1 MADFYNY
8 FLHTLSLIE
17 PKDFLDVLIV
27 SGLIY
32 VVMIFVRQTRTY
44 FVFYALALLAGIYL
58 LSTRFDLGLT
68 RQILQPFLTFSFF
81 LLAIIFQRDL
91 RRFFDWFFLS
101 GRQLVWERKK
111 ALSNEVSISVT
122 KAIGI
127 MAQNKIGALIVFP
140 GDFPID
146 SLVEGGWG
154 LDGRISSTLLLSIFD
169 HHSPGH
175 DGAVIIEN
183 NRLRRFGVH
192 LPLAE
197 NYQGF
202 HQAGTRHRA
211 GVGITERSDALVIIV
226 SEERGE
232 ISVAEGGQMRKI
244 ASSDELTP
252 IIADHLKD
260 SLHLTTGFW
269 HTFITRNTWMK
280 LAAVVLAGFFWFIL
294 AFSGGTVT
302 QTVVVPI
309 ETRLLANDL
318 QVEQVLPQNVQV
330 TVTGSDRDLR
340 NFDTSQIK
348 AIIDLNKVDA
358 GWQEFPVTKDNL
370 SYPSYLNLVKV
381 SPSVVKITISK
392 NVESN

>member
-8 FLHTLSLIE
+8 FLHTFFLIE
-17 PKDFLDVLIV
+17 SKDFLDVLIV
-27 SGLIY
+27 AGLIY

-111 ALSNEVSISVT
+111 ALSHEVSVSVT

-127 MAQNKIGALIVFP
+127 MVQKKIGALIVFP

-146 SLVEGGWG
+146 SLIEGGWG

-169 HHSPGH
+169 HNSPGH

-232 ISVAEGGQMRKI
+232 ISVAEAGQMRKI

-302 QTVVVPI
+302 QTIVVPI
-309 ETRLLANDL
+309 ETRLLDNNL
-318 QVEQVLPQNVQV
+318 QVEQMVPQNVQV

-340 NFDTSQIK
+340 NFDSSQIK
-348 AIIDLNKVDA
+348 AIIDLTKIGA
-358 GWQEFPVTKDNL
+358 GGQEFPVTKDNL
-370 SYPSYLNLVKV
+370 SYLSYLNLVKV
-381 SPSVVKITISK
+381 TPATVKITISK

>member
-1 MADFYNY
+1 MTDFYNY

-27 SGLIY
+27 AGLIY
-32 VVMIFVRQTRTY
+32 LVIIFVRQTRTY
-44 FVFYALALLAGIYL
+44 FVFYALSLLAGIYL

-101 GRQLVWERKK
+101 GRKLVWEKKK
-111 ALSNEVSISVT
+111 ALSNEVSISVA

-127 MAQNKIGALIVFP
+127 MAKNKTGALLVFP

-146 SLVEGGWG
+146 SLIEGGWS

-197 NYQGF
+197 NYQGW

-211 GVGITERSDALVIIV
+211 GVGITERSDALAVIV

-232 ISVAEGGQMRKI
+232 ISVAENGKMRKI
-244 ASSDELTP
+244 GSVDELTP
-252 IIADHLKD
+252 IIAEHLKD
-260 SLHLTTGFW
+260 NIHITTGFW
-269 HTFITRNTWMK
+269 YNFITRNTWLK
-280 LAAVVLAGFFWFIL
+280 LASVGLAGLFWFVL

-302 QTVVVPI
+302 QTISVPI
-309 ETRLLANDL
+309 ETRLLANNL
-318 QVEQVLPQNVQV
+318 QVEQVAPQDIKV
-330 TVTGSDRDLR
+330 TVRGSDRDLR
-340 NFDTSQIK
+340 DFDSRQIK
-348 AIIDLNKVDA
+348 ATIDLTKAEA
-358 GWQEFPVTKDNL
+358 GWQEYAISKDNL
-370 SYPSYLNLVKV
+370 SYPSYLNLVKIY
-381 SPSVVKITISK
+381 PEKVKIIINNSVD
-392 NVESN
+392 NN

>member
-232 ISVAEGGQMRKI
+232 ISVAEAGQMRKI

>member
-1 MADFYNY
+1 MVQ
-8 FLHTLSLIE
+8 
-17 PKDFLDVLIV
+17 K
-27 SGLIY
+27 
-32 VVMIFVRQTRTY
+32 
-44 FVFYALALLAGIYL
+44 
-58 LSTRFDLGLT
+58 
-68 RQILQPFLTFSFF
+68 
-81 LLAIIFQRDL
+81 
-91 RRFFDWFFLS
+91 
-101 GRQLVWERKK
+101 
-111 ALSNEVSISVT
+111 
-122 KAIGI
+122 
-127 MAQNKIGALIVFP
+127 KIGALIVFP

-146 SLVEGGWG
+146 SLIEGGWG

-169 HHSPGH
+169 HNSPGH

-232 ISVAEGGQMRKI
+232 ISVAEAGQMRKI

-302 QTVVVPI
+302 QTIVVPI

>member
-8 FLHTLSLIE
+8 FLHTFSLIE

-27 SGLIY
+27 AGLIY

-111 ALSNEVSISVT
+111 ALSHEVSVSVT

-127 MAQNKIGALIVFP
+127 MVQKKIGALIVFP

-146 SLVEGGWG
+146 SLIEGGWG

-169 HHSPGH
+169 HNSPGH

-232 ISVAEGGQMRKI
+232 ISVAEAGQMRKI

-280 LAAVVLAGFFWFIL
+280 LAAVVLASFFWFIL

-302 QTVVVPI
+302 QTIVVPI
-309 ETRLLANDL
+309 ETRLLDNNL
-318 QVEQVLPQNVQV
+318 QVEQMVPQNVQV

-340 NFDTSQIK
+340 NFDSSQIK
-348 AIIDLNKVDA
+348 AIIDLTKIGA
-358 GWQEFPVTKDNL
+358 GGQEFPVTKDNL
-370 SYPSYLNLVKV
+370 SYLSYLNLVKV
-381 SPSVVKITISK
+381 TPATVKITISK

>member
-302 QTVVVPI
+302 QTIVVPI

>member
-8 FLHTLSLIE
+8 FLHTFFLIE
-17 PKDFLDVLIV
+17 SKDFLDVLIV
-27 SGLIY
+27 AGLIY

-111 ALSNEVSISVT
+111 ALSHGVSVSVT

-127 MAQNKIGALIVFP
+127 MVQKKIGALIVFP

-146 SLVEGGWG
+146 SLIEGGWG

-169 HHSPGH
+169 HNSPGH

-232 ISVAEGGQMRKI
+232 ISVAEAGQMRKI

-302 QTVVVPI
+302 QTIVVPI

-340 NFDTSQIK
+340 NFDSSQIK
-348 AIIDLNKVDA
+348 AIIDLTKVEA
-358 GWQEFPVTKDNL
+358 GWREFPVTKDNL
-370 SYPSYLNLVKV
+370 SYPPYLNLVKV

-392 NVESN
+392 NVDSN